1 MHCKTATP
9 SVGMVQHTRQR
20 KSKVHSEMYSPK
32 TVNIE
37 HKKQNTNAK
46 SKTNKQNKEKKQ
58 NKTKTNKQKKTK
70 KKKNKQTNK
79 QKTKAKKA
87 NKIRMIDHT
96 HKPVLDPGYQ
106 E

>member
-1 MHCKTATP
+1 MFAIANGQILIRQILPMHCKTATP

-58 NKTKTNKQKKTK
+58 NKTKTNKQKKNKIK
-70 KKKNKQTNK
+70 KK
-79 QKTKAKKA
+79 
-87 NKIRMIDHT
+87 
-96 HKPVLDPGYQ
+96 
-106 E
+106 